1 MDEEVRLW
9 VTENKT
15 WRDIY
20 DVIKSLSVKFMSEVR
35 IIFSFERMRELLQVK
50 GFSLGNKM
58 VVENLSRAVVRSE
71 KLILGDLNRF
81 LVREAIYQ
89 QHE

>member
-1 MDEEVRLW
+1 MDEKVRLW

-35 IIFSFERMRELLQVK
+35 RICSFEGIRELVQV
-50 GFSLGNKM
+50 
-58 VVENLSRAVVRSE
+58 R
-71 KLILGDLNRF
+71 IF
-81 LVREAIYQ
+81 LVE
-89 QHE
+89 